1 MVLIE
6 NVVFNKSIYNDIFN
20 NCISIFVLVYCVI
33 VNTSLKNFT
42 AFTICGNKL
51 IYLCTNFNIRMSIDL
66 KVVSIDNWFEH
77 NVQAPLIISG
87 PCSAE
92 SLDQVMQTAKELKET
107 GVVNVFRAGIWKPRT
122 RPNTFEGVGKRGL
135 VWLNKVQKEF
145 GFKVAVE
152 VASRKHVEQA
162 LAAGIDI
169 LWIGA
174 RTSSNPFSMQE
185 ISEALQGV
193 DIPVLVKN
201 PINPDLELWIG
212 AMERLYSV
220 GVRKMAAVHRGFYP
234 FEPSPYRNIPLW
246 EVPIELKLRC
256 PELPIIN
263 DPSHIAGKRELIFEI
278 AQKAIDM
285 NFDGLMIESHI
296 NPDCALSDAKQQ
308 ITPAQLLELHS
319 KLVFRNEKFAESDT
333 VSELEMLRQQIDII
347 DEKMISLLAQRM
359 DVVREIG
366 VVKKRKGVKILQL
379 SRWKGLVE
387 NRIKMGEKIGLSAAF
402 VKKVLQLVH
411 KESIQKQAEV
421 MNEKDL

>member
-1 MVLIE
+1 MGIVLD
-6 NVVFNKSIYNDIFN
+6 V
-20 NCISIFVLVYCVI
+20 ISIDEWFAGE
-33 VNTSLKNFT
+33 LK
-42 AFTICGNKL
+42 
-51 IYLCTNFNIRMSIDL
+51 
-66 KVVSIDNWFEH
+66 
-77 NVQAPLIISG
+77 APLIISG

-92 SLDQVMQTAKELKET
+92 TQEQVLQTAKELKDT
-107 GVVNVFRAGIWKPRT
+107 GVVNIFRAGIWKPRT
-122 RPNTFEGVGKRGL
+122 RPNTFEGIGKRAL
-135 VWLNKVQKEF
+135 PWLNKVQKEF

-162 LAAGIDI
+162 LAANIDI

-185 ISEALQGV
+185 IAEALEGV

-256 PELPIIN
+256 PNLPIIN
-263 DPSHIAGKRELIFEI
+263 DPSHIAGSRELIYEI

-285 NFDGLMIESHI
+285 NFDGLMIESHCK
-296 NPDCALSDAKQQ
+296 PDCALSDAKQQ
-308 ITPAQLLELHS
+308 ITPSDLKTLFS
-319 KLVFRNEKFAESDT
+319 KLVFRKEKFNDIEGDS
-333 VSELEMLRQQIDII
+333 VLEMLRNQVDII
-347 DEKMISLLAQRM
+347 DERMINLLAQRM

-366 VVKKRKGVKILQL
+366 KVKKEKGVKILQL
-379 SRWKGLVE
+379 NRWKGLIE
-387 NRIKMGEKIGLSAAF
+387 NRVSIGQKLGLSEIF
-402 VKKVLQLVH
+402 IKKILQLVH

-421 MNEKDL
+421 MNKD

>member
-1 MVLIE
+1 M
-6 NVVFNKSIYNDIFN
+6 
-20 NCISIFVLVYCVI
+20 
-33 VNTSLKNFT
+33 VNTAIKNFA
-42 AFTICGNKL
+42 AFTLCGNKL
-51 IYLCTNFNIRMSIDL
+51 IYLCTNFNIRMSIEL
-66 KVVSIDNWFEH
+66 KVVSIDQWFEH
-77 NVQAPLIISG
+77 DVQAPLIISG

-122 RPNTFEGVGKRGL
+122 RPNTFEGVGKRAL
-135 VWLNKVQKEF
+135 LWLNKVQKEF

-185 ISEALQGV
+185 IAEALQGV

-263 DPSHIAGKRELIFEI
+263 DPSHIAGERELLFEI

-285 NFDGLMIESHI
+285 NFDGLMIESHT
-296 NPDCALSDAKQQ
+296 NPECALSDAKQQ
-308 ITPAQLLELHS
+308 ITPAQLLDLHS

-366 VVKKRKGVKILQL
+366 VVKKSKGVKILQL

-402 VKKVLQLVH
+402 VKKILQLVH

-421 MNEKDL
+421 MNEKEL